1 MALNRPPLSAFAR
14 FASKQQKVDKGAE
27 HIFYFLLMILALP
40 ALFIFAQASSQ
51 RSWAQV
57 QPRNS

>member
-14 FASKQQKVDKGAE
+14 FASKQKAVKSAE
-27 HIFYFLLMILALP
+27 PFFYYILLILALP
-40 ALFIFAQASSQ
+40 ALFILAQASSQ
-51 RSWAQV
+51 RSWNQT